1 MGTLREKR
9 TNAGEEDT
17 SAAPLQIRLAGPGP
31 AAPAGRRQ
39 LWRHPADCQ
48 FDLGGE
54 VGNYSSSEEVNV
66 RLVD

>member
-1 MGTLREKR
+1 MCEKR
-9 TNAGEEDT
+9 TNAEEDT
-17 SAAPLQIRLAGPGP
+17 GAGAAPLQIRLAGPGP

-54 VGNYSSSEEVNV
+54 VGNYSSSEEANV
-66 RLVD
+66 RLID